1 MTQQAIFFWLLNL
14 LCDTAGQLSLKA
26 ASNSAEAA
34 NGTSGTAHWR
44 ALARSPWLWVGV
56 SAFVLEFVFWLSFL
70 ALVPLAMGLFVGSAN
85 VVCVMLG
92 ARVAFGEKV
101 TPLRA
106 FAIGSISF
114 GIALVG
120 WGKM

>member
-1 MTQQAIFFWLLNL
+1 MTSQAVFFWLLNL

-26 ASNSAEAA
+26 ASNSAEAR
-34 NGTSGTAHWR
+34 GDGPHWL
-44 ALARSPWLWVGV
+44 ALARSPWLWIGV

-106 FAIGSISF
+106 FAIGSISI

-120 WGKM
+120 WGKL